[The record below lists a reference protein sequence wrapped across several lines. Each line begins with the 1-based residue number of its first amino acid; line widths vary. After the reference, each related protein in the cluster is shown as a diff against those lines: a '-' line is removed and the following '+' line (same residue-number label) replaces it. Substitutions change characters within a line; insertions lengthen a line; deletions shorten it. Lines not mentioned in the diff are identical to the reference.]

1 MYGGLKLTLQEWHN
15 APPQGDELLACIS
28 VLAAQNERPSSP
40 ASIRAGLVLDEAG
53 LLPFHQTEYALD
65 QIGLR
70 GETTTR
76 RLRGW
81 QERDLPAILFAG
93 PGRALIVHGVNGND
107 FEIQLPGSNDRVW
120 VGREALEAVYG
131 GEAVIVDPDPSRDRE
146 GERPWEKVRRNHWFW
161 YEVWKIR
168 KSFLYVMLAA
178 LVINLLAFALPLF
191 TMNVYDR
198 IIPNKSATSLWV
210 LAFGVLIAISVEF
223 GLRLA
228 RTRLVDELGR
238 ALDARLSQRLFEK
251 ILNLPMA
258 ERKGSTGAMARR
270 VTDYEVVRDFFAST
284 TVVLMVDIL
293 FLVLFVAL
301 IAILAGWLALIPLV
315 AIVVMAA
322 AGYTLQKSMGQA
334 ALDAQADASL
344 QQTALIESI
353 SGIETLKACRA
364 EGRMLGRWQ
373 RYSTASAQ
381 TQEKLRNLTA
391 TAVNL
396 AALCQQT
403 TNIALVIGGFYMFS
417 AGTISMGGII
427 AIVMLAGRSLSP
439 VGQLA
444 FLMTRGRQAFVT
456 LASLQTL
463 MEQGDEREKGSRSVV
478 PVISQGQLELE
489 HVGFS
494 YPEAGK
500 ESLSDINLKIAPGE
514 RIGLIGRVA
523 SGKSTLGRL
532 ICGLYEPTEGS
543 YRIDGLD
550 SRQHHPHELRAALR
564 FVGQDAELFSGTVRE
579 NLLLGAR
586 NLDEER
592 LLAAVAASGADG
604 FIGRDAA
611 GFDLHIGERGSR
623 LSGGQRSFMVLARA
637 LVEPSKLL
645 FLDEPTGAMD
655 TQTERLFIDRLNK
668 AITPGQTLIVS
679 THRNAML
686 AIVDRL
692 IVIDKGRII
701 ADGPRD
707 QILAKAGLAGE

>member
-1 MYGGLKLTLQEWHN
+1 MTLEEWHT
-15 APPQGDELLACIS
+15 ASPQGDELLACIGS
-28 VLAAQNERPSSP
+28 LAAQYERPSSP
-40 ASIRAGLVLDEAG
+40 ASIRAGLALDEAG
-53 LLPFHQTEYALD
+53 LLPFHQAENALD
-65 QIGLR
+65 RIGLR
-70 GETTTR
+70 GQATAR

-81 QERDLPAILFAG
+81 RDRDLPAILFAG
-93 PGRALIVHGVNGND
+93 AGKALVLHGVNGKD
-107 FEIQLPGSNDRVW
+107 CEVQLPGRTDRVW
-120 VGREALEAVYG
+120 VSRSALESVYAG
-131 GEAVIVDPDPSRDRE
+131 QALIVDPDPGRDRE
-146 GERPWEKVRRNHWFW
+146 GERPWEAARRNHWFW
-161 YEVWKIR
+161 HEVWKVR

-238 ALDARLSQRLFEK
+238 SLDARLSQRLFEK
-251 ILNLPMA
+251 VLNLPMS
-258 ERKGSTGAMARR
+258 ERKGSTGALARR
-270 VTDYEVVRDFFAST
+270 VTDYEMVRDFFAST
-284 TVVLMVDIL
+284 TVVLIVDIL
-293 FLVLFVAL
+293 FLFVFVAL
-301 IAILAGWLALIPLV
+301 IAVLAGWLAMIPIV
-315 AIVVMAA
+315 AMAIM
-322 AGYTLQKSMGQA
+322 AGAGFLLQKSMGQA
-334 ALDAQADASL
+334 AQDAQADSSL
-344 QQTALIESI
+344 QQSALIESI
-353 SGIETLKACRA
+353 GGIETLKACRA

-373 RYSTASAQ
+373 RYAAASAQ
-381 TQEKLRNLTA
+381 TQERLRNLTA

-396 AALCQQT
+396 AAFCQQA
-403 TNIALVIGGFYMFS
+403 TNVALVIGGFYLFNS
-417 AGTISMGGII
+417 GSISMGGII
-427 AIVMLAGRSLSP
+427 AIVMLAGRSLAP

-444 FLMTRGRQAFVT
+444 FLMTRGRQAFTT
-456 LASLQTL
+456 LASLQTM

-478 PVISQGQLELE
+478 PEIAKGLVELD
-489 HVGFS
+489 HVSFA
-494 YPEAGK
+494 YPQAGK
-500 ESLSDINLKIAPGE
+500 ESLSDISLKIQPGE

-532 ICGLYEPTEGS
+532 ICGLYEPSEGS

-586 NLDEER
+586 ELDEDR

-637 LVEPSKLL
+637 LVEPCKLL

-655 TQTERLFIDRLNK
+655 TQTERLFIDRLAK
-668 AITPGQTLIVS
+668 AITPDQTVIIS

-686 AIVDRL
+686 SIVDRL
-692 IVIDKGRII
+692 IVIDQGRII

>member
-1 MYGGLKLTLQEWHN
+1 MTLEEWHN
-15 APPQGDELLACIS
+15 TPPQGDELLACIS

-40 ASIRAGLVLDEAG
+40 ASIRAGLALNEAG
-53 LLPFHQTEYALD
+53 LLPFHQAETALD

-70 GETTTR
+70 GEATAR

-81 QERDLPAILFAG
+81 QERDLPTILSVG
-93 PGRALIVHGVNGND
+93 PGRSLILHAINGKAC
-107 FEIQLPGSNDRVW
+107 EIQMPGSADRIW
-120 VGREALEAVYG
+120 VDREALEAVYAG
-131 GEAVIVDPDPSRDRE
+131 QAVIVDPDPSRDRE

-161 YEVWKIR
+161 HEVWKVR

-198 IIPNKSATSLWV
+198 IIPNKSVTSLWV
-210 LAFGVLIAISVEF
+210 LAFGVVIAISVEF

-251 ILNLPMA
+251 VLNLPMS
-258 ERKGSTGAMARR
+258 EKKGSTGALARR
-270 VTDYEVVRDFFAST
+270 VTDYEMVRDFFAST
-284 TVVLMVDIL
+284 TVVLIVDIIFL
-293 FLVLFVAL
+293 FLFVAL
-301 IAILAGWLALIPLV
+301 IAILAGWLALIPVV
-315 AIVVMAA
+315 AIIVMAT
-322 AGYTLQKSMGQA
+322 AGFLLQKSMGQA
-334 ALDAQADASL
+334 ALDAQADSSL
-344 QQTALIESI
+344 QQSALIESI

-373 RYSTASAQ
+373 RYSAASAQ

-396 AALCQQT
+396 AAFCQQA
-403 TNIALVIGGFYMFS
+403 TNIALVIGGFYLFS
-417 AGTISMGGII
+417 AGAISMGGII
-427 AIVMLAGRSLSP
+427 AIVMLAGKSLAP

-478 PVISQGQLELE
+478 PVISQGQVELD

-500 ESLSDINLKIAPGE
+500 ESLSDINLKIKPGE

-532 ICGLYEPTEGS
+532 ICGLYEPSEGS

-586 NLDEER
+586 NLDEDR

-637 LVEPSKLL
+637 LVEPCKLL

-668 AITPGQTLIVS
+668 AITPDQTLIVS

>member
-1 MYGGLKLTLQEWHN
+1 MTLEEWHN
-15 APPQGDELLACIS
+15 TPPQGDELLACIS

-40 ASIRAGLVLDEAG
+40 ASIRAGLALDEAG
-53 LLPFHQTEYALD
+53 LLPFHQAETALD

-70 GETTTR
+70 GEATTR

-93 PGRALIVHGVNGND
+93 QGRALIVHAINGTA
-107 FEIQLPGSNDRVW
+107 FEIQTPGNPDRMW
-120 VGREALEAVYG
+120 VERQALEAVYAG
-131 GEAVIVDPDPSRDRE
+131 QAVIIDPDPSRDRE

-161 YEVWKIR
+161 HEVWKVR
-168 KSFLYVMLAA
+168 KSFLYVLLAA

-198 IIPNKSATSLWV
+198 IIPNKSVTSLWV
-210 LAFGVLIAISVEF
+210 LAFGVVIAISVEF

-251 ILNLPMA
+251 VLNLPMS
-258 ERKGSTGAMARR
+258 EKKGSTGALARR
-270 VTDYEVVRDFFAST
+270 VTDYEMVRDFFAST
-284 TVVLMVDIL
+284 TVVLVVDIIFL
-293 FLVLFVAL
+293 FLFVAL
-301 IAILAGWLALIPLV
+301 IAILAGWLALVPVV
-315 AIVVMAA
+315 AIIVMAT
-322 AGYTLQKSMGQA
+322 AGFLLQKSMGQA
-334 ALDAQADASL
+334 ALDAQADSSL
-344 QQTALIESI
+344 QQAALIESI
-353 SGIETLKACRA
+353 GGIETLKACRA

-373 RYSTASAQ
+373 RYSAASAQ

-403 TNIALVIGGFYMFS
+403 TNIALVIGGFYLFS
-417 AGTISMGGII
+417 AGAISMGGII
-427 AIVMLAGRSLSP
+427 AIVMLAGKSLSP

-463 MEQGDEREKGSRSVV
+463 MEQSDEREKGSRSVV
-478 PVISQGQLELE
+478 PVISQGQVELD

-500 ESLSDINLKIAPGE
+500 ESLSDINLKIKPGE

-523 SGKSTLGRL
+523 SGKSTLGRV

-550 SRQHHPHELRAALR
+550 SRQHHPHEVRAALR

-592 LLAAVAASGADG
+592 LLEAVAASGADG

-637 LVEPSKLL
+637 LVEPCKLL

-668 AITPGQTLIVS
+668 AIKPDQTLIVS

>member
-1 MYGGLKLTLQEWHN
+1 MYRSWHLTLEEWHN
-15 APPQGDELLACIS
+15 GPPQGDELLACIS
-28 VLAAQNERPSSP
+28 LLAAQNERPSSP
-40 ASIRAGLVLDEAG
+40 ASIRAGLALDEAG
-53 LLPFHQTEYALD
+53 NLPFHQAETALD

-70 GETTTR
+70 GEASRR

-93 PGRALIVHGVNGND
+93 QGRALILHGVNGKAC
-107 FEIQLPGSNDRVW
+107 EIQLPGSSERLW
-120 VGREALEAVYG
+120 VDMSTLEAVYG
-131 GEAVIVDPDPSRDRE
+131 GQATIVDADPSRDRE

-161 YEVWKIR
+161 HEVWKVR

-198 IIPNKSATSLWV
+198 IIPNKSVTSLWV
-210 LAFGVLIAISVEF
+210 LALGVLIAISVEF

-228 RTRLVDELGR
+228 RTRLVDDLGR

-251 ILNLPMA
+251 ILNLPMS
-258 ERKGSTGAMARR
+258 ERKGSTGALARR
-270 VTDYEVVRDFFAST
+270 VTDYEMVRDFFAST
-284 TVVLMVDIL
+284 TVVLIVDIL
-293 FLVLFVAL
+293 FLFVFVVL
-301 IAILAGWLALIPLV
+301 IAVLAGWLALVPIV
-315 AIVVMAA
+315 AMAIMA
-322 AGYTLQKSMGQA
+322 TAGFLLQKSMGQA
-334 ALDAQADASL
+334 ALDAQADSSL
-344 QQTALIESI
+344 QQSALIESI
-353 SGIETLKACRA
+353 GGIETLKACRA

-373 RYSTASAQ
+373 RYSAASAQ

-396 AALCQQT
+396 AAFCQQA
-403 TNIALVIGGFYMFS
+403 TNVALVIGGFYLFS
-417 AGTISMGGII
+417 AGSISMGGII

-444 FLMTRGRQAFVT
+444 FLITRGRQAFVT
-456 LASLQTL
+456 LASLQML
-463 MEQGDEREKGSRSVV
+463 MEQGDEREKGSRSAI
-478 PVISQGQLELE
+478 PVISQGHVELD

-500 ESLSDINLKIAPGE
+500 ESLSDISLKIAPGE

-532 ICGLYEPTEGS
+532 ICGLYEPGEGS

-579 NLLLGAR
+579 NLLVGA
-586 NLDEER
+586 NEAND
-592 LLAAVAASGADG
+592 AAIIEAVKRSGADA
-604 FIGRDAA
+604 FIGRDAT
-611 GFDLHIGERGSR
+611 GFDFHIGERGSR
-623 LSGGQRSFMVLARA
+623 LSGGQRSFLVLARA
-637 LVEPSKLL
+637 LVTPAHLL

-655 TQTERLFIDRLNK
+655 SQTEQLFVDRLRT
-668 AITPGQTLIVS
+668 AIPADQTLILA
-679 THRNAML
+679 THRMAVLNL
-686 AIVDRL
+686 VDRL
-692 IVIDKGRII
+692 IVMDNGRIV

-707 QILAKAGLAGE
+707 EILAQRTLS

>member
-1 MYGGLKLTLQEWHN
+1 MTLEDWHN
-15 APPQGDELLACIS
+15 AQPQGDELLACIS
-28 VLAAQNERPSSP
+28 VLAAQYERPSSA
-40 ASIRAGLVLDEAG
+40 ASIRAGLALDEAG
-53 LLPFHQTEYALD
+53 LLPFHQAEYALD

-70 GETTTR
+70 GEATKQ

-81 QERDLPAILFAG
+81 NGRDLPAILQAG
-93 PGRALIVHGVNGND
+93 HGRALIVHSVNGQE
-107 FEIQLPGSNDRVW
+107 FEVQLPGSTQRIW
-120 VGREALEAVYG
+120 VGRAALEAIYS
-131 GEAVIVDPDPSRDRE
+131 GEAVIVDPDPGRDRE

-161 YEVWKIR
+161 HEVWKVR

-210 LAFGVLIAISVEF
+210 LAFGVMIAISVEF

-238 ALDARLSQRLFEK
+238 SLDERLSQRLFEK
-251 ILNLPMA
+251 VMNLPMS
-258 ERKGSTGAMARR
+258 ERKGSTGALARR
-270 VTDYEVVRDFFAST
+270 VTDYEMVRDFFAST
-284 TVVLMVDIL
+284 TIVLVVDIL
-293 FLVLFVAL
+293 FLFVFVVL
-301 IAILAGWLALIPLV
+301 IAVLAGWLAMVPIIAM
-315 AIVVMAA
+315 AIMAT
-322 AGYTLQKSMGQA
+322 AGFLLQKSMGQA

-373 RYSTASAQ
+373 RYSNASAQ
-381 TQEKLRNLTA
+381 TQERLRNLTA

-396 AALCQQT
+396 AAFCQQA
-403 TNIALVIGGFYMFS
+403 TNVALVIGGFYLFAS
-417 AGTISMGGII
+417 GSISMGGII
-427 AIVMLAGRSLSP
+427 AIVMLAGKSLAP

-478 PVISQGQLELE
+478 PVISQGMLELD

-494 YPEAGK
+494 YPEAGR
-500 ESLSDINLKIAPGE
+500 ESLSDINLKIKPGE

-523 SGKSTLGRL
+523 SGKSTLGRV
-532 ICGLYEPTEGS
+532 ICGLYEPSEGS

-586 NLDEER
+586 NLDEDR
-592 LLAAVAASGADG
+592 LLEAVSASGADG

-637 LVEPSKLL
+637 LVEPCKLL

-668 AITPGQTLIVS
+668 AIKPDQTLVVS

-692 IVIDKGRII
+692 IVIDQGRII

>member
-1 MYGGLKLTLQEWHN
+1 MTLEEWHN
-15 APPQGDELLACIS
+15 TPPQGDELLACIS

-40 ASIRAGLVLDEAG
+40 ASIRAGLALDEAG
-53 LLPFHQTEYALD
+53 LLPFHQAETALD

-70 GETTTR
+70 GEATNR

-81 QERDLPAILFAG
+81 QARDLPAILSAG
-93 PGRALIVHGVNGND
+93 HGRSLILHAVNGKAY
-107 FEIQLPGSNDRVW
+107 EIQLPGSSDRVW
-120 VGREALEAVYG
+120 VDSDALDAVYSG
-131 GEAVIVDPDPSRDRE
+131 QAVIVDPDPSRDRE

-161 YEVWKIR
+161 SEVWRVR

-198 IIPNKSATSLWV
+198 IIPNKSVTSLWV
-210 LAFGVLIAISVEF
+210 LAFGVAIAISVEF

-251 ILNLPMA
+251 VLNLPMS
-258 ERKGSTGAMARR
+258 ERKGSTGALARR
-270 VTDYEVVRDFFAST
+270 VTDYEMVRDFFAST
-284 TVVLMVDIL
+284 TIVLVVDIVFL
-293 FLVLFVAL
+293 FLFVAL
-301 IAILAGWLALIPLV
+301 IAVLAGWLALIPVV
-315 AIVVMAA
+315 AMIVMAT
-322 AGYTLQKSMGQA
+322 AGFLLQKSMGQA
-334 ALDAQADASL
+334 ALDAQADSSL
-344 QQTALIESI
+344 QQSALIESI
-353 SGIETLKACRA
+353 GGIETLKACRA

-373 RYSTASAQ
+373 RYSSASAQ

-396 AALCQQT
+396 AAFCQQA

-417 AGTISMGGII
+417 AGAISMGGII
-427 AIVMLAGRSLSP
+427 AIVMLAGKSLSP

-478 PVISQGQLELE
+478 PVISQGQIELD
-489 HVGFS
+489 HIGFS

-500 ESLSDINLKIAPGE
+500 ESLSDINLKIKPGE

-637 LVEPSKLL
+637 LVEPCKLL

-668 AITPGQTLIVS
+668 AITPDQTLIVS